1 VIEQAENI
9 AGDRMDMTSV
19 MIETDVAHSGMLV
32 REFFKACG
40 QAQVQ
45 ALPYLDEAGR
55 VTGRVTLKNV
65 LRLSCLPQHVVELAP
80 MLNPNMSCVDH
91 AEDKARQMLCCPIEP
106 FVQGQHETISSDAP
120 LIKALA
126 LMEKHDT
133 SYIFVVD
140 DKVYRGTVTIQGIAA
155 SMSHLAA
162 CTESEAIGAD

>member
-1 VIEQAENI
+1 MIEQI
-9 AGDRMDMTSV
+9 DQTTDDRMDMKSV

-32 REFFKACG
+32 RELFQACG

-45 ALPYLDEAGR
+45 ALPYVDESGHLS
-55 VTGRVTLKNV
+55 GRVTLKNV
-65 LRLSCLPQHVVELAP
+65 LRLSCLPEYVVELAP
-80 MLNPNMSCVDH
+80 MLNQRMSCVDH
-91 AEDKARQMLCCPIEP
+91 AEEKAREMLCCPIEP
-106 FVQGQHETISSDAP
+106 FVQRAHETITSDAP

-140 DKVYRGTVTIQGIAA
+140 DGVYRGTVTIQGIAA

-162 CTESEAIGAD
+162 CMESGLAGTD

>member
-1 VIEQAENI
+1 
-9 AGDRMDMTSV
+9 
-19 MIETDVAHSGMLV
+19 
-32 REFFKACG
+32 
-40 QAQVQ
+40 
-45 ALPYLDEAGR
+45 
-55 VTGRVTLKNV
+55 
-65 LRLSCLPQHVVELAP
+65 

-106 FVQGQHETISSDAP
+106 YVQGQHETIPSDAP

-155 SMSHLAA
+155 SMSQLAA
-162 CTESEAIGAD
+162 CAESEVIGAD